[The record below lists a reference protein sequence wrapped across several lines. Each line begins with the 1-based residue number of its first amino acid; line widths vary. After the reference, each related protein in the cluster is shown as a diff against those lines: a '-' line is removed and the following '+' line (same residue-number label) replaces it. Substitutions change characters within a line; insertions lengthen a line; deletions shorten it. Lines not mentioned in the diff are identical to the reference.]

1 MTTKQAFLPL
11 IGRAEAEGDLKAIY
25 EQFARGGAS
34 RPAVYQTAT
43 GEVANI
49 IRAHSLDPEG
59 LRLAFRASG
68 AIHWGP
74 SALPWAEREMI
85 NTVTSR
91 ANNCFY

>member
-11 IGRAEAEGDLKAIY
+11 IGRAEAEGGLKAIY

-59 LRLAFRASG
+59 LRLAFGASG